1 MSPFRVLFVPY
12 AGVAALLL
20 ALGGAGAIV
29 RAAPGAS
36 SWFQAPALAGDIAG
50 PLDSAVLAA
59 AANTMPWPLI
69 LLDYVVSALNLG
81 VGLWLGWRLSHQR
94 VARLLG
100 LGMIGAATSF
110 NAHAHSALLS
120 SSVTYTATL
129 NDLHVGLH
137 VVSGVAYLYSLL
149 VFPDGLLMPR
159 RSLWLLA
166 AIGAVAVGSILIFHA
181 QVLFFVVY
189 FGLLIPVVGL
199 ISLANRRRL
208 TVDPVTRQQIGIVM
222 WALGLVLIVALL
234 FPPLVEGR
242 AANDGNPAFPFTL
255 EDVAYAAL
263 EFFSVLF
270 ALVPIALF
278 VGIARYQLFGV
289 RLIARALVYSTLTV
303 CILALYGI
311 IVGGAGLVSGTGNS
325 AAGALLACAT
335 IAVFFQPLR
344 ERLQRGAY
352 RLIYGEADE
361 PYQVLTRLGTR
372 LETALEPEAVL
383 PTIVDTVREALKLPY
398 AAIVLTGAPDVELAA
413 SSGRTRDAQLRVPLT
428 YQQELMGELL
438 VAQRGPTEP
447 FTRAEHRLLED
458 LARHAGAATHA
469 VQLTSDL
476 RRAQRRLVHAVEEE
490 RRRLRRDLHDGLG
503 PTLAGQVLRAG
514 SARRLLASN
523 VDGADALLAQ
533 LETDLKQAID
543 DLRAIVHNLRPPVL
557 DELGLA
563 GAIEAS
569 VARLAASSGPVF
581 EVHVLRN
588 QVCTLPAA
596 VEVAAFRIMEEA
608 LANVVRHAGAR
619 ICRVRV
625 EPRDSLEIEVV
636 DDGVGLP
643 AVLRKSGVG
652 LASMRER
659 AAELGGTCVI
669 KSRVA
674 GGTRV
679 IAHLP
684 LYGMDE
690 QHA

>member
-1 MSPFRVLFVPY
+1 VFAIKLSPFRLLLLPY
-12 AGVAALLL
+12 AGVATLLL
-20 ALGGAGAIV
+20 ALGGAGALV
-29 RAAPGAS
+29 RAAPGAG
-36 SWFQAPALAGDIAG
+36 SWFVPPALAGDIAD
-50 PLDSAVLAA
+50 PLGSAVLAA

-69 LLDYVVSALNLG
+69 LVDYSMSGLNLG
-81 VGLWLGWRLSHQR
+81 AGLWLGWRLSHQR
-94 VARLLG
+94 GARLLG

-149 VFPDGLLMPR
+149 VFPDGLPIWR
-159 RSLWLLA
+159 RSHWLLV
-166 AIGAVAVGSILIFHA
+166 AIGAVAVGSILAFHA
-181 QVLFFVVY
+181 QILFFVVY
-189 FGLLIPVVGL
+189 FGFLIPVVGL
-199 ISLANRRRL
+199 ISLAHRRRV
-208 TVDPVTRQQIGIVM
+208 TVNPVIRQQIGIVM
-222 WALGLVLIVALL
+222 WALGLVLIVALTL
-234 FPPLVEGR
+234 PAFVQGE
-242 AANDGNPAFPFTL
+242 AANDGNQAFPLTP

-289 RLIARALVYSTLTV
+289 RLITRALVYGTLTV

-311 IVGGAGLVSGTGNS
+311 IVGGAGVVSGTGTS
-325 AAGALLACAT
+325 AGGTLLACAT
-335 IAVFFQPLR
+335 IAVLFQPLR
-344 ERLQRGAY
+344 ERLQRGAF

-361 PYQVLTRLGTR
+361 PYRVLTRLGTR
-372 LETALEPEAVL
+372 LEAALAPETVL

-398 AAIVLTGAPDVELAA
+398 AAIVLTGAPDVEPAA
-413 SSGRTRDAQLRVPLT
+413 SSGLKRDAQLRLPLT

-438 VAQRGPTEP
+438 VAQRAPPEP
-447 FTRAEHRLLED
+447 FTTAERRLLED
-458 LARHAGAATHA
+458 VARHAGVATHA

-514 SARRLLASN
+514 SARRLLATD
-523 VDGADALLAQ
+523 VDGADALLAR

-543 DLRAIVHNLRPPVL
+543 DLRAIVGNLRPPAL

-569 VARLAASSGPVF
+569 VARLAVSNGPIF
-581 EVHVLRN
+581 EVHVSCN
-588 QVCTLPAA
+588 QLCTLPAA
-596 VEVAAFRIMEEA
+596 VEVAALRIMEEA
-608 LANVVRHAGAR
+608 LANVVRHARAR

-643 AVLRKSGVG
+643 DVLRKPGVG
-652 LASMRER
+652 LTSMRER

-669 KSRVA
+669 GRHAA

-684 LYGMDE
+684 LGG
-690 QHA
+690 